1 MSDLVEQLL
10 NKRQQAIELAD
21 EFWRLGEEYAAIA
34 ISLDSGTPNQYI
46 VTYNTQKTQ
55 ELRLLLL
62 KYSQIKTELENLM
75 Q

>member
-1 MSDLVEQLL
+1 MSDFVEQLL

-21 EFWRLGEEYAAIA
+21 ELWRLGEEYATIA
-34 ISLDSGTPNQYI
+34 ISLDSSTPNQDI
-46 VTYNTQKTQ
+46 VIYNTQKAQ
-55 ELRLLLL
+55 EIRKLLL

>member
-21 EFWRLGEEYAAIA
+21 EFWRLGEEYAMIA
-34 ISLDSGTPNQYI
+34 ISLDSSTPNKNI

-55 ELRLLLL
+55 ELRGLLL